1 LRDKI
6 LDFPLV
12 GESAGDLLGEDR
24 LSIQVHLKNSTRA
37 FDQLRLDAET
47 ISEVV
52 RQTGGSRM
60 VVSNHAVFDR
70 EGRHRTNLPGAL

>member
-1 LRDKI
+1 LREKT

-12 GESAGDLLGEDR
+12 GESAGDLFGEDG
-24 LSIQVHLKNSTRA
+24 LSIQVHFENSTRA

-47 ISEVV
+47 ISDVV

-70 EGRHRTNLPGAL
+70 DGRHRIDLPGAL